1 MKSLNADGRERWSDV
16 ASETFFLYCH
26 ATMWYYQDMTA
37 PVIEQIKQLKLSDF
51 DYELPEVLI
60 AQEPSP
66 ARDRSRLMVLDRGS
80 CRIEHRIFTDIEH
93 YLNPGDILVV
103 NNTKVFPCR
112 LRAKKPG
119 GGKAEIF
126 LISERGR
133 NLWDALVKG
142 GVAAG
147 KRLKIATGIEA
158 ELVDDGSSGA
168 RTVRFLGVRDIRE
181 ILPEAGMTPL
191 PPYIKRDP
199 DMHDRERYQTV
210 YALHEGAVAA
220 PTAGLHFTEEL
231 IRRLSLKNI
240 ELAPITLH
248 VGPGTFQ
255 PVRTHIITEHRML
268 SENYEISEG
277 SAERIN
283 RAKAEGR
290 RVIAV
295 GTTSVRTIES
305 AAAGNGTVSP
315 GKGDTSLFIHPGYSF
330 TITDGLITNFHLP
343 RSTLLMLVSAFA
355 GRENIL
361 SAYRTAV
368 AERYRFYSYGDAMF
382 IM

>member
-1 MKSLNADGRERWSDV
+1 
-16 ASETFFLYCH
+16 
-26 ATMWYYQDMTA
+26 MWYYQDMTA
-37 PVIEQIKQLKLSDF
+37 PVIEQLKLSDF

-147 KRLKIATGIEA
+147 KRLKIAPGIEA
-158 ELVDDGSSGA
+158 ELVDDGSCGT
-168 RTVRFLGVRDIRE
+168 RTVRFLGVGDIRE
-181 ILPEAGMTPL
+181 ILPEAGTTPL
-191 PPYIKRDP
+191 PPYIKREP
-199 DMHDRERYQTV
+199 DMLDRERYQTV

-268 SENYEISEG
+268 FENYEISEG

-305 AAAGNGTVSP
+305 AVAGNGTISS
-315 GKGDTSLFIHPGYSF
+315 GKGDTSLFIHPGYAF
-330 TITDGLITNFHLP
+330 KITDGLITNFHLP
-343 RSTLLMLVSAFA
+343 KSTLLMLVSAFA